1 MSEDKKVAMTNSIQP
16 HSIACSRVIDGVRKS
31 GLEWPM
37 ALFKHVARIVDKLRN
52 TFLKLESCLAK
63 YICRHFGKSRT
74 C

>member
-31 GLEWPM
+31 GLEWPV

-52 TFLKLESCLAK
+52 TSLKLE
-63 YICRHFGKSRT
+63 
-74 C
+74 